1 MAGSPVAN
9 AWMSTG
15 IRWRTHRACSGVS
28 RPCSCAPLRPTLLTI
43 STTRAGDSLRK
54 TPMVMISGGRRLT
67 MSATSAG
74 EIWRGEGAKTKPTAS
89 ACMATASSAS
99 SSLVVPHTLTN
110 TVERYRTTRSRQVVR
125 AVGDRDGGGLGPVEG
140 AQPFERPCPHLGPGA
155 VPRGVV
161 ERPGPAEDVV
171 LQPRDE
177 PVGADRALLDDRLE
191 QTQTGAVCGHLHVEP
206 LGTGDEAGMPALDA
220 GRPLEPLVDLL
231 CHPASGVAHLDEDHA
246 APSHHAHELGDGSG
260 PTGHEVEQVHDI
272 CPTERAGGERQPGRV
287 SPHERHAPAGP
298 SRLTVAL
305 GDQLAQHRLRQV

>member
-43 STTRAGDSLRK
+43 STTRAGDSLRN

-74 EIWRGEGAKTKPTAS
+74 EICRGDGAKMKPMAS
-89 ACMATASSAS
+89 ASIATASSAS
-99 SSLVVPHTLTN
+99 SSLVVPHTFTN
-110 TVERYRTTRSRQVVR
+110 TLERYRTTRSRQVVH

-140 AQPFERPCPHLGPGA
+140 AQSFDRPRPHLGGGA
-155 VPRGVV
+155 AAGGVV
-161 ERPGPAEDVV
+161 EGPGPAEDVV

-177 PVGADRALLDDRLE
+177 PVGADRVLLDDGLE
-191 QTQTGAVCGHLHVEP
+191 QSQTGAVGGHLRIEP
-206 LGTGDEAGMPALDA
+206 LGSVDEAGMPSLDA

-231 CHPASGVAHLDEDHA
+231 CHPASGVSHLDEDHA
-246 APSHHAHELGDGSG
+246 ARSHDARELGDGIG
-260 PTGHEVEQVHDI
+260 PTGHQVEQVD
-272 CPTERAGGERQPGRV
+272 
-287 SPHERHAPAGP
+287 
-298 SRLTVAL
+298 
-305 GDQLAQHRLRQV
+305 